1 MKAGTPNDST
11 QYDVT
16 QTDLQAIQQRRV
28 EEADYQKRVAQDAL
42 DHAVDMGPTL
52 AAAFEGLKTLL
63 KR

>member
-1 MKAGTPNDST
+1 
-11 QYDVT
+11 VT

-28 EEADYQKRVAQDAL
+28 EEADYRKRVAQDAL